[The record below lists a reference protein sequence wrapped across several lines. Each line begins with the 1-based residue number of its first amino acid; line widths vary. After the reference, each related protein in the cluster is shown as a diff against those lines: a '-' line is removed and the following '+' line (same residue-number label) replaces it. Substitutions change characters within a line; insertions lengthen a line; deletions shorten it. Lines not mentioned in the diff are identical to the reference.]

1 MDKKVTRAEF
11 LEIYKKA
18 LDEMFAS
25 DTDDND
31 IYGKEVTVH
40 WNGIYCSVED
50 GATAYN
56 TVISAIEDA
65 MDELDA
71 EPERLDQ
78 VRVEYITED
87 DYKKY
92 INNPYDAPKHSMVY
106 KNYAINVYGAI
117 DKCRDENKGCKIL
130 SAGYV
135 TD

>member
-31 IYGKEVTVH
+31 IYGHEVTVH

-65 MDELDA
+65 MDELDG
-71 EPERLDQ
+71 EPELLDQ
-78 VRVEYITED
+78 VRVVYITED
-87 DYKKY
+87 NYKKH
-92 INNPYDAPKHSMVY
+92 IDNPYDAPKNTIVY
-106 KNYAINVYGAI
+106 KNYGIDVYGAM